1 MSKGYLIL
9 AQNSGSINYLRMA
22 YALALSIKGTQ
33 TEVNQVAIATDDTV
47 PDRYKHAFDHIV
59 KIPWMDHAKDSRWKI
74 ENTWKFYHMTPFD
87 ETVVLDADML
97 FPTDISHWWD
107 VLSLKDVWVT
117 NKPRTFRGELITS
130 TQYRQVHVSNNLPHF
145 YIAFFYFK
153 KCELAAEMFKL
164 TQIIYENW
172 ERFYYDYLDETR
184 PKFNSGDV
192 TYALAIKLLGI
203 ENECFD
209 MDSIPTFVH
218 MKGHLQNIDPRYI
231 SDDWTKNI
239 PTYFTEDCK
248 FKIGNYEQ
256 YLPFHYYIKNWLT
269 NDMINKLERKLGI

>member
-9 AQNSGSINYLRMA
+9 AQNSSSTDYVRMA

-33 TEVNQVAIATDDTV
+33 LGVNQVAIATNDEVPEKYKTV
-47 PDRYKHAFDHIV
+47 FDHIV
-59 KIPWMDHAKDSRWKI
+59 KIPWFDHAKNSTWKI
-74 ENTWKFYHMTPFD
+74 ENTWKFYYMTPFE

-97 FPTDISHWWD
+97 FPTDISYWWD
-107 VLSLKDVWVT
+107 VLSSKDVWAT
-117 NKPRTFRGELITS
+117 NKPRTFRGEVITS
-130 TQYRQVHVSNNLPHF
+130 TKYRQVHVSNDLPHF

-153 KCELAAEMFKL
+153 KSDLATELFKM
-164 TQIIYENW
+164 TNIIFDNW
-172 ERFYYDYLDETR
+172 ERFYYTYLDETR

-192 TYALAIKLLGI
+192 AYALAIKLLGI

-209 MDSIPTFVH
+209 TNSIPTFVH
-218 MKGHLQNIDPRYI
+218 MKSALQNIDEKYI
-231 SDDWTKNI
+231 SEDWTKSI

-256 YLPFHYYIKNWLT
+256 YLPFHYQIKEWLT
-269 NDMINKLERKLGI
+269 DDMINKLERKIDL